1 MVKVLLRKKIIILFL
16 LLIFSLQAVK
26 QFLDLVNNSGNYPNR
41 KPIPPTEVLKYL
53 RARKFD
59 VQRAVQLYEQ
69 NELIRMR
76 EGLDLTGPLTDE
88 LRAELE
94 TGKFTILVRFFV
106 VGSFKSPL

>member
-1 MVKVLLRKKIIILFL
+1 MLFL
-16 LLIFSLQAVK
+16 SFFSLQAVK

-76 EGLDLTGPLTDE
+76 EGLDLASPLTAE
-88 LRAELE
+88 LRSELE
-94 TGKFTILVRFFV
+94 TGKFTILV
-106 VGSFKSPL
+106 SKPH